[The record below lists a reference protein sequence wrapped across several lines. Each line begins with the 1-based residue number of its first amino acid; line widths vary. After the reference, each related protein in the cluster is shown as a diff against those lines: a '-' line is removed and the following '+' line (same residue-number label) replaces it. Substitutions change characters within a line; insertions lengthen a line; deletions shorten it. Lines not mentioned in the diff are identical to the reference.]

1 MIPFT
6 CFLNFSGINDEQRI
20 AMLNDYAEHGGKNIV
35 FTNDLVKQFA
45 FEPEAR
51 RKIKKQVADAGLT
64 FVDAH
69 APYAGELDLM
79 LPDDI
84 RSIGLARHYL
94 TLELVR
100 DCGADTCC
108 FHLGN
113 APVFPQYTLDELHT
127 FICRTLEKLLKR
139 AEELKIAVCIENIFK
154 PINTVSEILK
164 LIKMFNSPYLG
175 VCYDSGHANI
185 MEKGMNFP
193 GSRPWAQWNDR
204 GDVEWEHHVL
214 EQLLEHIVI
223 CHLHDNDA
231 INDLHLLPGDGTV
244 DWEHTFSLLKQAPKL
259 KYIQSETNPGRH
271 NISLA
276 LLQERWQAVLQKY
289 FYGH

>member
-51 RKIKKQVADAGLT
+51 RKIKKQVADAGLI

-94 TLELVR
+94 TLEL
-100 DCGADTCC
+100 
-108 FHLGN
+108 
-113 APVFPQYTLDELHT
+113 
-127 FICRTLEKLLKR
+127 
-139 AEELKIAVCIENIFK
+139 
-154 PINTVSEILK
+154 
-164 LIKMFNSPYLG
+164 
-175 VCYDSGHANI
+175 
-185 MEKGMNFP
+185 
-193 GSRPWAQWNDR
+193 
-204 GDVEWEHHVL
+204 
-214 EQLLEHIVI
+214 
-223 CHLHDNDA
+223 
-231 INDLHLLPGDGTV
+231 
-244 DWEHTFSLLKQAPKL
+244 
-259 KYIQSETNPGRH
+259 
-271 NISLA
+271 
-276 LLQERWQAVLQKY
+276 
-289 FYGH
+289 